1 MWRQNHQDPLNVGP
15 PEEWGKL
22 LHQPIG
28 LKRLHVL
35 AEFIFCQLTPTN
47 ARTMMKRIGAVLEA
61 LETLRQDP
69 SLRPVYIKEL
79 QYLSSVNQD
88 TKISLLERILNS
100 LDIANIRR
108 LKKSCQEILDETDT
122 EILDIQNNSSQVGVF

>member
-1 MWRQNHQDPLNVGP
+1 
-15 PEEWGKL
+15 
-22 LHQPIG
+22 
-28 LKRLHVL
+28 
-35 AEFIFCQLTPTN
+35 
-47 ARTMMKRIGAVLEA
+47 MKRIGAVLEA